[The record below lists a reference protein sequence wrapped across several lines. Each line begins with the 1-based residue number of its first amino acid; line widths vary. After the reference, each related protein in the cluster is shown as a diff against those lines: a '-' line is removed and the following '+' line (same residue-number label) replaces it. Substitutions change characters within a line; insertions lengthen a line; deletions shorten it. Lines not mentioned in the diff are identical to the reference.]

1 MNERFLK
8 KNPNGAPRDA
18 RAEIWTSQQR
28 EQLREIARK
37 TLTER
42 PTEAEMDASSKY
54 VGPMPFGVFQDLLL
68 AMIELK
74 KAREALG
81 LSLAD
86 VSERTGIDRGSISK
100 MENGLANP
108 TFETIGRY
116 AAGLG
121 KRVGI
126 VLEDLA
132 PVEQGN
138 ANSHAE
144 S

>member
-1 MNERFLK
+1 MSGRRIESVRRK
-8 KNPNGAPRDA
+8 DA
-18 RAEIWTSQQR
+18 GFTPEQR

-37 TLTER
+37 TVAEKLTIE
-42 PTEAEMDASSKY
+42 ELVASGKC
-54 VGPMPFGVFQDLLL
+54 GPPMPWGVFQDMIF
-68 AMIELK
+68 AMVELK
-74 KAREALG
+74 KAREAMG

-86 VSERTGIDRGSISK
+86 MAERTGMDRGSISK
-100 MENGLANP
+100 MENGLTNP

-132 PVEQGN
+132 PVEQV
-138 ANSHAE
+138 SAE
-144 S
+144 SPAMA